1 MQKPLTDD
9 EIAKLWPGST
19 TWAALFEFARRIEKA
34 HGISEETEEMQRV
47 QEAIRRPVDV
57 LCT

>member
-1 MQKPLTDD
+1 MKPDTLKPLTDD
-9 EIAKLWPGST
+9 EIAKLWLGNT

-47 QEAIRRPVDV
+47 QEAIR
-57 LCT
+57 